1 MDKDKIK
8 SAVEKYIKDDL
19 KTDYA
24 LMITGEWG
32 AGKTYFLKKDLFDL
46 FRAKKKKPIYISLI
60 SVSSLESLKE
70 GMFSKIN
77 PFYKNNQIYSK
88 AQNEGIYLENLL
100 TNKDDVLSLIPSH
113 IILCFD
119 DLERIEPSFLEEAI
133 GYVNSF
139 VEHSANK
146 AIFLCNDKKLEDK
159 EKFEQIKEKY
169 FRYSFCFEGNIED
182 VINEMDMKLP
192 IDKELILEVY
202 ERFLN
207 NNIRTFLYSIN
218 IFSDIYNDI
227 KEDLNKFEYKDYIL
241 KGINF
246 FILIWA
252 IKLKSNDKFLQD
264 LEDISKNFN
273 TIIPFEDEDNSLWD
287 KIHGLLQKIEE
298 GQIVF
303 FHFQSIVNCLREK
316 GYCDKVELVSEIE
329 LANNE
334 YVRRRELADKEKV
347 ESYKYT
353 KERKVLDALNSA
365 SELTEDTY
373 NALYRDIITG
383 LKENIFSANVIIRI
397 YSLLLHLDSY
407 DIEYVKLP
415 DDLIEIFKDS
425 MKSVINE
432 TKRDLHPYSNHY
444 YWGDNSEQAER
455 LKEFVDFTYNLLE
468 TEEIKKQ
475 KLAIDDIFER
485 LKADEEISIDDFK
498 EIDSDEWNNIR
509 NINQF
514 FEILKKT
521 SGVNVNNFIDFLTN
535 KYRIRDSVIPSEI
548 RIEKEFIK
556 KLHFLTDE
564 YIETCKLRDFKIIAF
579 TVLRK
584 VLNEI
589 IVKYLQYE

>member
-1 MDKDKIK
+1 MDTSKIK
-8 SAVEKYIKDDL
+8 SAVEKYITDSE
-19 KTDYA
+19 TDYA
-24 LMITGEWG
+24 LLITGEWG
-32 AGKTYFLKKDLFDL
+32 AGKTYFLKKDLFYL
-46 FRAKKKKPIYISLI
+46 FRTKKKKPIYISLI
-60 SVSSLESLKE
+60 SISSLESLKE
-70 GMFSKIN
+70 GIFSKIN

-100 TNKDDVLSLIPSH
+100 TSKEEILSLIPPH

-146 AIFLCNDKKLEDK
+146 AIFLCNDKKLENK

-169 FRYSFCFEGNIED
+169 FRYSFCFEGRIED
-182 VINEMDMKLP
+182 VISEMDMKLP
-192 IDKELILEVY
+192 IDKELILEIY
-202 ERFLN
+202 EKFP

-241 KGINF
+241 KGISF

-252 IKLKSNDKFLQD
+252 IKLKSNDEFLQD
-264 LEDISKNFN
+264 LEDISKSFN

-287 KIHGLLQKIEE
+287 KIHGLLQKIEK

-303 FHFQSIVNCLREK
+303 FHYQSIVNCLREK
-316 GYCDKVELVSEIE
+316 GYCDKVELLSEIE

-334 YVRRRELADKEKV
+334 YVRRRELADNEKV

-373 NALYRDIITG
+373 NALYSDIITG

-415 DDLIEIFKDS
+415 DDLIEMFKGS
-425 MKSVINE
+425 MESVVNE
-432 TKRDLHPYSNHY
+432 TKRDLHPYPNHY
-444 YWGDNSEQAER
+444 YWGDNSEQAKK
-455 LKEFVDFTYNLLE
+455 LKELVEFTYSLLE
-468 TEEIKKQ
+468 AEEIKKQ

-485 LKADEEISIDDFK
+485 LKADKEISIDDFK
-498 EIDSDEWNNIR
+498 EIDSDEWNSNT
-509 NINQF
+509 NQF
-514 FEILKKT
+514 FEILKRT
-521 SGVNVNNFIDFLTN
+521 SGKNINDFIDFVTD
-535 KYRIRDSVIPSEI
+535 KYRVRESVIPSEI

-556 KLHFLTDE
+556 KLHSLTDE
-564 YIETCKLRDFKIIAF
+564 YVKTCKLRDFKIIAF

-589 IVKYLQYE
+589 IVKYLRDE